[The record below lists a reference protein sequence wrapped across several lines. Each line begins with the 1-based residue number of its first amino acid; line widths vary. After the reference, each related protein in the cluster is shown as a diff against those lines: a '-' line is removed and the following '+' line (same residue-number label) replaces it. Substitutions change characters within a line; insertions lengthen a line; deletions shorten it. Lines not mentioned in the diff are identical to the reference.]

1 MININS
7 LSKEY
12 VMGDNKLLALDK
24 IDLSINEGDF
34 VSIMGSSGS
43 GKSTLM
49 NIIGCLDVP
58 SSGEYHFRNNN
69 VLTLN
74 SNKLAELRNKDIGFV
89 FQNFNLL
96 PRLNATENV
105 VLPLLYSGKN
115 LKERNKLAL
124 EALES
129 VGLKDRIHH
138 RPNQLSGG
146 QQQRVSIAR
155 AIAGSPKLILAD
167 EPTGALD
174 SKTGLEIMKILND
187 LNAKGI
193 TIVLVTH
200 EDDIAN
206 YGSRII
212 KMKDGRILEDKKM
225 SITDLIYLSQKS
237 LRSNILRSIL
247 TSLGIIIGVSSV
259 ITMISIGSGARIEVE
274 QQIERFGSNNL
285 IVRSQSSSNRGVSM
299 GANSVNTLTLKD
311 MEALIEELPAIKA
324 IAPRVSLSTQI
335 VANGNN
341 WLATVTGTTNDYFDL
356 GNWKFENGRSFEEE
370 ELNSGSRVAIIGKT
384 VQKNLFDTDSPI
396 DEVIRI
402 NKVPFTVIGLLDA
415 KGGTAWADLDD
426 TIIVPL
432 KTAKQRLV
440 AKKFPG
446 DQIRSMTINVRS
458 SDLLFK
464 TEKDVD
470 TVMRKLHKISANGNP
485 DFVIRNYAQFL
496 NARQESS
503 RVMSILLA
511 TVAGISLIVGG
522 IGIMNIMLVTVTER
536 TKEIGVCMSVGA
548 KKRDILLQ
556 FLIESLMISLIGGL
570 IGIALGL
577 GVIFGVSEYFKWK
590 MSLDY
595 MSIVLSFIFSSSI
608 GIIFGFY
615 PARKAANLN
624 PIDALRYE

>member
-1 MININS
+1 MS
-7 LSKEY
+7 L
-12 VMGDNKLLALDK
+12 
-24 IDLSINEGDF
+24 
-34 VSIMGSSGS
+34 
-43 GKSTLM
+43 
-49 NIIGCLDVP
+49 
-58 SSGEYHFRNNN
+58 
-69 VLTLN
+69 
-74 SNKLAELRNKDIGFV
+74 
-89 FQNFNLL
+89 
-96 PRLNATENV
+96 
-105 VLPLLYSGKN
+105 
-115 LKERNKLAL
+115 
-124 EALES
+124 
-129 VGLKDRIHH
+129 
-138 RPNQLSGG
+138 
-146 QQQRVSIAR
+146 
-155 AIAGSPKLILAD
+155 
-167 EPTGALD
+167 
-174 SKTGLEIMKILND
+174 
-187 LNAKGI
+187 
-193 TIVLVTH
+193 
-200 EDDIAN
+200 
-206 YGSRII
+206 
-212 KMKDGRILEDKKM
+212 
-225 SITDLIYLSQKS
+225 TDLIYLSQKS
-237 LRSNILRSIL
+237 LRSNILRSVL

-259 ITMISIGSGARIEVE
+259 ITMISIGSGARQEVE
-274 QQIERFGSNNL
+274 EQIERFGSNNL
-285 IVRSQSSSNRGVSM
+285 ILRSQSSSTRGVSM
-299 GANSVNTLTLKD
+299 GTNSVNTLTLKD
-311 MEALIEELPAIKA
+311 MEALKNELPAISA

-335 VANGNN
+335 IANGNN
-341 WLATVTGTTNDYFDL
+341 WLATVTGTTNDYFNL
-356 GNWKFENGRSFEEE
+356 GNWKFELGRSFQED
-370 ELNSGSRVAIIGKT
+370 ELVSGSRVAIIGKT
-384 VQKNLFDTDSPI
+384 VQKNLFGTDNPI

-426 TIIVPL
+426 TIVVPL

-446 DQIRSMTINVRS
+446 DQIRSMTDI
-458 SDLLFK
+458 
-464 TEKDVD
+464 D

-570 IGIALGL
+570 IGIGLGL
-577 GVIFGVSEYFKWK
+577 GVIFGVSEYFNWK

-595 MSIVLSFIFSSSI
+595 ISLVLSFVFSSSI

>member
-1 MININS
+1 
-7 LSKEY
+7 
-12 VMGDNKLLALDK
+12 
-24 IDLSINEGDF
+24 
-34 VSIMGSSGS
+34 
-43 GKSTLM
+43 
-49 NIIGCLDVP
+49 
-58 SSGEYHFRNNN
+58 
-69 VLTLN
+69 
-74 SNKLAELRNKDIGFV
+74 
-89 FQNFNLL
+89 
-96 PRLNATENV
+96 
-105 VLPLLYSGKN
+105 
-115 LKERNKLAL
+115 
-124 EALES
+124 
-129 VGLKDRIHH
+129 
-138 RPNQLSGG
+138 
-146 QQQRVSIAR
+146 
-155 AIAGSPKLILAD
+155 
-167 EPTGALD
+167 
-174 SKTGLEIMKILND
+174 
-187 LNAKGI
+187 
-193 TIVLVTH
+193 
-200 EDDIAN
+200 
-206 YGSRII
+206 
-212 KMKDGRILEDKKM
+212 M

-311 MEALIEELPAIKA
+311 MEALKEELPAIKA

-370 ELNSGSRVAIIGKT
+370 ELASGSRVAIIGKT

-426 TIIVPL
+426 TVIVPL

-548 KKRDILLQ
+548 KKQDILLQ

-595 MSIVLSFIFSSSI
+595 MSIVLSFVFSSSI

>member
-1 MININS
+1 
-7 LSKEY
+7 
-12 VMGDNKLLALDK
+12 
-24 IDLSINEGDF
+24 
-34 VSIMGSSGS
+34 
-43 GKSTLM
+43 
-49 NIIGCLDVP
+49 
-58 SSGEYHFRNNN
+58 
-69 VLTLN
+69 
-74 SNKLAELRNKDIGFV
+74 
-89 FQNFNLL
+89 
-96 PRLNATENV
+96 
-105 VLPLLYSGKN
+105 
-115 LKERNKLAL
+115 
-124 EALES
+124 
-129 VGLKDRIHH
+129 
-138 RPNQLSGG
+138 
-146 QQQRVSIAR
+146 
-155 AIAGSPKLILAD
+155 
-167 EPTGALD
+167 
-174 SKTGLEIMKILND
+174 
-187 LNAKGI
+187 
-193 TIVLVTH
+193 
-200 EDDIAN
+200 
-206 YGSRII
+206 
-212 KMKDGRILEDKKM
+212 M

-299 GANSVNTLTLKD
+299 GTNSVNTLTLKD
-311 MEALIEELPAIKA
+311 MEALKEELPAIKA

-356 GNWKFENGRSFEEE
+356 GNWKFENGRSFEDEE
-370 ELNSGSRVAIIGKT
+370 INSGSRVAIIGKT
-384 VQKNLFDTDSPI
+384 VQKNLFDTDNPI

-426 TIIVPL
+426 TVIVPL

-458 SDLLFK
+458 SELLFK

-595 MSIVLSFIFSSSI
+595 ISIVLSFVFSSSI

>member
-1 MININS
+1 
-7 LSKEY
+7 
-12 VMGDNKLLALDK
+12 
-24 IDLSINEGDF
+24 
-34 VSIMGSSGS
+34 
-43 GKSTLM
+43 
-49 NIIGCLDVP
+49 
-58 SSGEYHFRNNN
+58 
-69 VLTLN
+69 
-74 SNKLAELRNKDIGFV
+74 
-89 FQNFNLL
+89 
-96 PRLNATENV
+96 
-105 VLPLLYSGKN
+105 
-115 LKERNKLAL
+115 
-124 EALES
+124 
-129 VGLKDRIHH
+129 
-138 RPNQLSGG
+138 
-146 QQQRVSIAR
+146 
-155 AIAGSPKLILAD
+155 
-167 EPTGALD
+167 
-174 SKTGLEIMKILND
+174 
-187 LNAKGI
+187 
-193 TIVLVTH
+193 
-200 EDDIAN
+200 
-206 YGSRII
+206 
-212 KMKDGRILEDKKM
+212 M

-311 MEALIEELPAIKA
+311 MEALKEELPAIKA

-356 GNWKFENGRSFEEE
+356 GNWKFENGRNFEEE
-370 ELNSGSRVAIIGKT
+370 ELASGSRVAIIGKT

-426 TIIVPL
+426 TVIVPL

-595 MSIVLSFIFSSSI
+595 MSIVLSFVFSSSI

>member
-1 MININS
+1 
-7 LSKEY
+7 
-12 VMGDNKLLALDK
+12 
-24 IDLSINEGDF
+24 
-34 VSIMGSSGS
+34 
-43 GKSTLM
+43 
-49 NIIGCLDVP
+49 
-58 SSGEYHFRNNN
+58 
-69 VLTLN
+69 
-74 SNKLAELRNKDIGFV
+74 
-89 FQNFNLL
+89 
-96 PRLNATENV
+96 
-105 VLPLLYSGKN
+105 
-115 LKERNKLAL
+115 
-124 EALES
+124 
-129 VGLKDRIHH
+129 
-138 RPNQLSGG
+138 
-146 QQQRVSIAR
+146 
-155 AIAGSPKLILAD
+155 
-167 EPTGALD
+167 
-174 SKTGLEIMKILND
+174 
-187 LNAKGI
+187 
-193 TIVLVTH
+193 
-200 EDDIAN
+200 
-206 YGSRII
+206 
-212 KMKDGRILEDKKM
+212 M

-259 ITMISIGSGARIEVE
+259 ITMISIGTGARIEVE
-274 QQIERFGSNNL
+274 KQIERFGSNNL

-311 MEALIEELPAIKA
+311 MEALKEELPAIKA
-324 IAPRVSLSTQI
+324 IAPNVALSTQI

-341 WLATVTGTTNDYFDL
+341 WLATVTGTTNEYFDL

-370 ELNSGSRVAIIGKT
+370 ELDSGSRVAIIGKT

-426 TIIVPL
+426 TVIVPL

-458 SDLLFK
+458 SNLLFK

-595 MSIVLSFIFSSSI
+595 MSIVLSFVFSSSI

>member
-1 MININS
+1 
-7 LSKEY
+7 
-12 VMGDNKLLALDK
+12 
-24 IDLSINEGDF
+24 
-34 VSIMGSSGS
+34 
-43 GKSTLM
+43 
-49 NIIGCLDVP
+49 
-58 SSGEYHFRNNN
+58 
-69 VLTLN
+69 
-74 SNKLAELRNKDIGFV
+74 
-89 FQNFNLL
+89 
-96 PRLNATENV
+96 
-105 VLPLLYSGKN
+105 
-115 LKERNKLAL
+115 
-124 EALES
+124 
-129 VGLKDRIHH
+129 
-138 RPNQLSGG
+138 
-146 QQQRVSIAR
+146 
-155 AIAGSPKLILAD
+155 
-167 EPTGALD
+167 
-174 SKTGLEIMKILND
+174 
-187 LNAKGI
+187 
-193 TIVLVTH
+193 
-200 EDDIAN
+200 
-206 YGSRII
+206 
-212 KMKDGRILEDKKM
+212 M

-311 MEALIEELPAIKA
+311 MEALKEELPAIKA

-335 VANGNN
+335 IANGNN

-356 GNWKFENGRSFEEE
+356 GNWKFENGRSFEDE
-370 ELNSGSRVAIIGKT
+370 ELDSGSRVAIIGKT
-384 VQKNLFDTDSPI
+384 VQKNLFDTDNPI

>member
-1 MININS
+1 
-7 LSKEY
+7 
-12 VMGDNKLLALDK
+12 
-24 IDLSINEGDF
+24 
-34 VSIMGSSGS
+34 
-43 GKSTLM
+43 
-49 NIIGCLDVP
+49 
-58 SSGEYHFRNNN
+58 
-69 VLTLN
+69 
-74 SNKLAELRNKDIGFV
+74 
-89 FQNFNLL
+89 
-96 PRLNATENV
+96 
-105 VLPLLYSGKN
+105 
-115 LKERNKLAL
+115 
-124 EALES
+124 
-129 VGLKDRIHH
+129 
-138 RPNQLSGG
+138 
-146 QQQRVSIAR
+146 
-155 AIAGSPKLILAD
+155 
-167 EPTGALD
+167 
-174 SKTGLEIMKILND
+174 
-187 LNAKGI
+187 
-193 TIVLVTH
+193 
-200 EDDIAN
+200 
-206 YGSRII
+206 
-212 KMKDGRILEDKKM
+212 M

-311 MEALIEELPAIKA
+311 MVALKEELPAIKA

>member
-1 MININS
+1 
-7 LSKEY
+7 
-12 VMGDNKLLALDK
+12 
-24 IDLSINEGDF
+24 
-34 VSIMGSSGS
+34 
-43 GKSTLM
+43 
-49 NIIGCLDVP
+49 
-58 SSGEYHFRNNN
+58 
-69 VLTLN
+69 
-74 SNKLAELRNKDIGFV
+74 
-89 FQNFNLL
+89 
-96 PRLNATENV
+96 
-105 VLPLLYSGKN
+105 
-115 LKERNKLAL
+115 
-124 EALES
+124 
-129 VGLKDRIHH
+129 
-138 RPNQLSGG
+138 
-146 QQQRVSIAR
+146 
-155 AIAGSPKLILAD
+155 
-167 EPTGALD
+167 
-174 SKTGLEIMKILND
+174 
-187 LNAKGI
+187 
-193 TIVLVTH
+193 
-200 EDDIAN
+200 
-206 YGSRII
+206 
-212 KMKDGRILEDKKM
+212 M

-299 GANSVNTLTLKD
+299 GSNSVNTLTLKD
-311 MEALIEELPAIKA
+311 MEALKEELPAIKA
-324 IAPRVSLSTQI
+324 IAPNVALSTQI

-370 ELNSGSRVAIIGKT
+370 ELSSGSRVAIIGKT
-384 VQKNLFDTDSPI
+384 VQKNLFDTDNPI

-426 TIIVPL
+426 TVIVPL

-446 DQIRSMTINVRS
+446 DQIRSMTINVKS
-458 SDLLFK
+458 SELLFK

-595 MSIVLSFIFSSSI
+595 ISIVLSFVFSSSI